1 MIRYP
6 VDCVSAVMPAVAGTV
21 LVVDDEQG
29 LATALV
35 RVLKQAGIT
44 ASGVT
49 SADAALATIAAGG
62 IDVVVTDISMP
73 GKDGL
78 ALLREIRRIDLDMP
92 VLLMTGA
99 PDLGSAISAVK
110 LGALEYITKPFETA
124 VFVESVRNAR
134 NLGRLARAKREVMTL
149 VGGATAEDS
158 DRAGLEVRF
167 DRAMDGLWMAYQ
179 PIIRADGT
187 LYGYEALL
195 RTGDPTSNP
204 GTILDAAARLDRLPA
219 LAAAVRRR
227 VVADLRDAD
236 PSWHV
241 FVNFHPLD
249 LLDPDAIGVEGPPFA
264 DVCQTVVVEITERTT
279 LDAIADIASRIDQLR
294 SYGYHIAIDD
304 LGSGYAGL
312 SSFLQLRPD
321 VAKFDMNLSRGID
334 ADPVRRKLVASMT
347 QMCHELGVVVVAEG
361 VETKA
366 EFDTLRE
373 LGCDLLQGYHIARP
387 GPPFPRL

>member
-1 MIRYP
+1 M
-6 VDCVSAVMPAVAGTV
+6 
-21 LVVDDEQG
+21 LVVDDEVG
-29 LATALV
+29 LAAALV
-35 RVLKQAGIT
+35 RVLRQASIT
-44 ASGVT
+44 ATAVT
-49 SADAALATIAAGG
+49 SADAALATVAAGG

-78 ALLREIRRIDLDMP
+78 TLLREIRRIDLDMP

-110 LGALEYITKPFETA
+110 LGALEYLTKPFETA
-124 VFVESVRNAR
+124 AFLECVRNAR

-149 VGGATAEDS
+149 VGGTTGEDS

-204 GTILDAAARLDRLPA
+204 GTILDAATRLDRLPG

-227 VVADLRDAD
+227 VVSDLREAD
-236 PSWHV
+236 PSWHI

-249 LLDPDAIGVEGPPFA
+249 LLDPEAIGVDSPPFA
-264 DVCQTVVVEITERTT
+264 GVRQQVVVEITERTT
-279 LDAIADIASRIDQLR
+279 LDAIVDIGSRIETLR
-294 SYGYHIAIDD
+294 SHGYRLAIDD

-321 VAKFDMNLSRGID
+321 VAKFDMNLVRGID
-334 ADPVRRKLVASMT
+334 ADDVRRKLVASMT
-347 QMCHELGVVVVAEG
+347 SMCHELGVGVVAEG
-361 VETKA
+361 IETAA
-366 EFDTLRE
+366 ELETLRS
-373 LGCDLLQGYHIARP
+373 LGCDLLQGYYIARP
-387 GPPFPRL
+387 GPPFPRI